1 MVSKEVA
8 FDLFVLTTML
18 VYLVCIILI
27 ILAL

>member
-8 FDLFVLTTML
+8 FDLFVLATML
-18 VYLVCIILI
+18 VYLVCIVLI